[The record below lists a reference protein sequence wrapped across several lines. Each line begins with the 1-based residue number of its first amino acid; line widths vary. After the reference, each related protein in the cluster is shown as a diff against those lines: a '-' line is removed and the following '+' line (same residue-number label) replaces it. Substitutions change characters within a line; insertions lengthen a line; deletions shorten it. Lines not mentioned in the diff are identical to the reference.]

1 MNMCYN
7 CVDRHVDAGN
17 GAHTALIWDSPVTD
31 SPPYHMSFN
40 ELQDKVCSTGIKL
53 AYVISC
59 VH

>member
-17 GAHTALIWDSPVTD
+17 GAHTALIWDSPVTG

-40 ELQDKVCSTGIKL
+40 ELQDKVWNTEERLFHKRALTS
-53 AYVISC
+53 
-59 VH
+59 